1 MQLDLD
7 GGCACASIRYA
18 CRAEPILANKC
29 HCRDCQ
35 QATGSAY
42 APLIWIYEAD
52 LTLSGVPLRYHAVK
66 AASGRE
72 LRRGF
77 CGDCGSLLLVKPSV
91 PGIAFLVASNLDD
104 PSLFAPSFEMWTSR
118 AQPWDALDAN
128 LRQFP
133 EQFTPDVLPRSF
145 LEYFAALPKR

>member
-7 GGCACASIRYA
+7 GGCACGNICYT
-18 CRAEPILANKC
+18 CRTEPILANKC

-35 QATGSAY
+35 RATGSAY
-42 APLIWIYEAD
+42 APLLWIYAAD
-52 LTLSGVPLRYHAVK
+52 LTLTGAPLRYHTVT

-91 PGIAFLVASNLDD
+91 PGITFLVASNLDD
-104 PSLFAPSFEMWTSR
+104 PHVFAPSFEMWTSQ
-118 AQPWDALDAN
+118 AQPWDTLDPN
-128 LRQFP
+128 LRHFP
-133 EQFTPDVLPRSF
+133 EQFTAEVLPQSF
-145 LEYFAALPKR
+145 LEYFAALSQR

>member
-7 GGCACASIRYA
+7 GGCACGSIRYG
-18 CRAEPILANKC
+18 CHSEPILANKC

-35 QATGSAY
+35 RASGSAY

-52 LTLSGVPLRYHAVK
+52 LKLSGAALRFHTVT

-72 LRRGF
+72 LQRGF
-77 CGDCGSLLLVKPSV
+77 CGNCGSWLLVRPSV

-104 PSLFAPSFEMWTSR
+104 PRVFAPSFEMWTSR
-118 AQPWDALDAN
+118 AQPWDVLDPN
-128 LRQFP
+128 LRHFA
-133 EQFTPDVLPRSF
+133 EQFTPDVLPQSF
-145 LEYFAALPKR
+145 LEYFASVRQR